1 MVCRIKLSAASH
13 DVIYNKILLEIQRTI
28 SSKFILLTMSDS
40 SIPFSEKIHPRANAF
55 LEKLIK
61 EEYDGKKT
69 KIEMYAMF
77 LKAKRDLLKMDK
89 NFKISPLTD
98 EEYNDERYW
107 DNDGPYIE
115 PHLAH
120 LIPLKTYLMLIRSHG
135 YKVQYFQ

>member
-1 MVCRIKLSAASH
+1 MRDILIALS
-13 DVIYNKILLEIQRTI
+13 I
-28 SSKFILLTMSDS
+28 FTMSENP
-40 SIPFSEKIHPRANAF
+40 IPFSEKIHPRANAF

-107 DNDGPYIE
+107 YNDAPYIE
-115 PHLAH
+115 PHLEH